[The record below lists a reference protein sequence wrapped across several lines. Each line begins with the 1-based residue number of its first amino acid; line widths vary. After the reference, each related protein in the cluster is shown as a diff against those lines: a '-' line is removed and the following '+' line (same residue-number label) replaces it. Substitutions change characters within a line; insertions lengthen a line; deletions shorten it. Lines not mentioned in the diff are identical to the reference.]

1 MSLKEHREAK
11 SDALVSMSRLLAKDK
26 EEFYAYLNTAEGKE
40 MYKLAMSEIVAEI
53 EIFVS
58 LGEISFEFDEGDY
71 LFDEYNE
78 EDRQEIGEILSS
90 HLTNALVDIVQVLNK
105 TKVQS

>member
-1 MSLKEHREAK
+1 
-11 SDALVSMSRLLAKDK
+11 
-26 EEFYAYLNTAEGKE
+26 
-40 MYKLAMSEIVAEI
+40 
-53 EIFVS
+53 
-58 LGEISFEFDEGDY
+58 
-71 LFDEYNE
+71 LFDEFNE

>member
-1 MSLKEHREAK
+1 
-11 SDALVSMSRLLAKDK
+11 AKDQ
-26 EEFYAYLNTAEGKE
+26 EAFYAYLNTEEGKA
-40 MYKLAMSEIVAEI
+40 MYKLAMSEVVAEI

-58 LGEISFEFDEGDY
+58 SGEISFEFDEGDY
-71 LFDEYNE
+71 LFDEFNE

>member
-1 MSLKEHREAK
+1 
-11 SDALVSMSRLLAKDK
+11 
-26 EEFYAYLNTAEGKE
+26 
-40 MYKLAMSEIVAEI
+40 MYKLAMSEVVAEI

-58 LGEISFEFDEGDY
+58 SGEISFEFDEGDY
-71 LFDEYNE
+71 LFDEFNE

>member
-40 MYKLAMSEIVAEI
+40 MYKLAMSEVVAEI

-58 LGEISFEFDEGDY
+58 LGKFLLNLTRGIIC
-71 LFDEYNE
+71 LMNTMKK
-78 EDRQEIGEILSS
+78 IGKKSARSYRPI
-90 HLTNALVDIVQVLNK
+90 
-105 TKVQS
+105 